1 MEYMRSSIPRSVIVL
16 MSCGLAAGCATH
28 PHRPKGMSEVM
39 ASKLRHA
46 QDTMAAVMQADF
58 DEIEVHAIA
67 LQRISAESMTL
78 SQDTVTYSV
87 LADRFREVAGALAS
101 RAAARD
107 LDGVTA
113 SYNELSGTCVACH
126 SQINRERLLR
136 DFPGQVSRRMPTA
149 LEALE
154 GPGS

>member
-1 MEYMRSSIPRSVIVL
+1 
-16 MSCGLAAGCATH
+16 
-28 PHRPKGMSEVM
+28 MSEVM

-113 SYNELSGTCVACH
+113 SYNELSGTCVACPAT
-126 SQINRERLLR
+126 SPARCRGACPRRWRRSKGRAREPARRGTHRHRALR
-136 DFPGQVSRRMPTA
+136 RRRSDPR
-149 LEALE
+149 
-154 GPGS
+154 PCR